1 MARRIRNEDVQSVKE
16 RASIEEVVRTAG
28 VNLRGAGV
36 GTLKGLCPFHDEK
49 TPSFQVR
56 PAVGYYHCFGCGE
69 GGDVI
74 DFVTKSDHLTFTEA
88 VERLAD
94 QLGMTLRYD
103 ESGPGG
109 RDQGPQVPVGQ
120 RTRLMEAHRVA
131 EEFYHQA
138 LVETA
143 EGKAARVFLDQKGFT
158 GEHARQFMVGYAP
171 QTGQALTDHLRDK
184 AFTEE
189 ELVVCGLSARGS
201 RGLYDRFRGRVMW
214 PIRSIAGDTVGFG
227 ARRLYDDDRIAAKYL
242 NTAETPIYRKTGV
255 LYGLDLAK
263 KAISTERRAV
273 VVEGYTDVMAAHL
286 SGVGTAV
293 ATCGTAFGT
302 DHISILRRM
311 LRDEPGRAPA
321 RVIFTFDGDAAGQK
335 AAMKA
340 FEQDQRWA
348 AQSFVAVAADGQ
360 DPNDLWLRQG
370 PEAVRALVDS
380 AQPMF
385 EFAARTTLAPYDLSL
400 AQERVQ
406 AMRAVAPILAG
417 VKDAALRPE
426 YVRDVAG
433 WMGVDP
439 QSLSVEVS
447 RAMHSGDRGGHA
459 RAQPGA
465 AGPGHPGP
473 AGGADGGERHTEM
486 PLPDL
491 RDPVQMAERNLLQV
505 ALQYPLA
512 ILPDDMEQL
521 DPGYLR
527 ASMHQTIWRSMQEVG
542 GVTAAA
548 GMSAT
553 RWNQAVLDRTPREV
567 HGLVRELAVAVL
579 PIHLD
584 PETGVPPE
592 LYVDSL
598 VLRVRLAALE
608 HRIARTMS
616 EASRTPDGTPESRR
630 LAEQLM
636 HLQRERAAL
645 KDRMA

>member
-1 MARRIRNEDVQSVKE
+1 MARINAEDIQAVKE
-16 RASIEEVVRTAG
+16 RASVEDVVREHVT
-28 VNLRGAGV
+28 LRGGGV

-49 TPSFQVR
+49 TPSFTVR

-69 GGDVI
+69 GGDVL
-74 DFVTKSDHLTFTEA
+74 DFVQKIDHLTFAES

-94 QLGMTLRYD
+94 RLGMTLRYED
-103 ESGPGG
+103 TGQGG
-109 RDQGPQVPVGQ
+109 RDAGPQAPAGQ

-138 LVETA
+138 LLESP
-143 EGKAARVFLDQKGFT
+143 EGRAARIFLHDKGFT
-158 GEHARQFMVGYAP
+158 GEHAGQFMVGYAP
-171 QTGQALTDHLRDK
+171 QGGQVLTDHLRSK
-184 AFTEE
+184 KFTDE
-189 ELVVCGLSARGS
+189 ELVLSGLSAKGS

-242 NTAETPIYRKTGV
+242 NTSETPIYKKTGV

-302 DHISILRRM
+302 DHISILRRI
-311 LRDEPGRAPA
+311 LRDEAGRAPA

-348 AQSFVAVAADGQ
+348 AQSFVAVAEGGQ
-360 DPNDLWLRQG
+360 DPNDLWIKEG
-370 PEAVRALVDS
+370 EEAVRALVDS

-385 EFAARTTLAPYDLSL
+385 EFAVRTTLAPYDLSL

-406 AMRAVAPILAG
+406 AVRAVAPILAG
-417 VKDAALRPE
+417 IKDSSDRPE

-439 QSLSVEVS
+439 QSLTVEVNRVMQAPAQGLRPRQPQDQGE
-447 RAMHSGDRGGHA
+447 RAHSG
-459 RAQPGA
+459 
-465 AGPGHPGP
+465 
-473 AGGADGGERHTEM
+473 ELRHTGQGAE
-486 PLPDL
+486 PQQLPVPDL
-491 RDPVQMAERNLLQV
+491 TDPVQLAERSLLQV

-512 ILPDDMEQL
+512 IYADDMDALAAEQL
-521 DPGYLR
+521 R
-527 ASMHQTIWRSMQEVG
+527 APMHRAVWHAVRAAG
-542 GVTAAA
+542 GVWAADT
-548 GMSAT
+548 MSAT
-553 RWNQAVLDRTPREV
+553 AWNRAVLAQTPPPVQPLV
-567 HGLVRELAVAVL
+567 HELAVAPL
-579 PIHLD
+579 PVRLD
-584 PETGVPPE
+584 PVEGTPPQA
-592 LYVDSL
+592 YVDSL
-598 VLRVRLAALE
+598 FQRVRLAVLE
-608 HRIARTMS
+608 HQITQTLGEVQRAPEGS
-616 EASRTPDGTPESRR
+616 PDSRR
-630 LAEQLM
+630 LGERLM
-636 HLQRERAAL
+636 ALQREHAAL
-645 KDRMA
+645 KDRTI